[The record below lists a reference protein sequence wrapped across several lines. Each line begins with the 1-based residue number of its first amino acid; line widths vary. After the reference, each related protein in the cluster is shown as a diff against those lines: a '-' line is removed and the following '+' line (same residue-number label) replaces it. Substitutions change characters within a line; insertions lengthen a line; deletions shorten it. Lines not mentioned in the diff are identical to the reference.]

1 MALLSDRAP
10 QTDKGKLSCLLYSQK
25 PRQLA
30 FAAELGRWLTRMA
43 EVLRQVVLSFV
54 LFAIVASLRGEEQ
67 PAEIEAIL
75 IHPPY
80 AQTYSCSEHWDGQ
93 FQYLGDALGVDC
105 TIVNLV
111 EEDGRI
117 WMSRLARRC
126 RRSVGTLIT

>member
-1 MALLSDRAP
+1 
-10 QTDKGKLSCLLYSQK
+10 
-25 PRQLA
+25 
-30 FAAELGRWLTRMA
+30 
-43 EVLRQVVLSFV
+43 VLSFV